1 MAPRLDGLGLV
12 VDDMAATL
20 AFYRTLGLDIPLEA
34 ADEPHVELD
43 LGGGVRFMMDTS
55 DVVRSFDAG
64 WEPPTGRGR
73 LGLAVRC
80 DDPDAVDDLYRRVIA
95 AGYAG
100 HLAPWDAV
108 WGQRYAAVTDPNG
121 IVVDLYAPLV

>member
-34 ADEPHVELD
+34 ADDPHVELD

-64 WEPPTGRGR
+64 WERPTGRGR

-80 DDPDAVDDLYRRVIA
+80 EGPDAVDDLYQRVVA

-100 HLAPWDAV
+100 HLAPWDAA
-108 WGQRYAAVTDPNG
+108 WGQRYAAVVDPNG
-121 IVVDLYAPLV
+121 IVVDLYAPLG